1 MSESSA
7 VRVFASSQH
16 HIAILGVR
24 SLIEST
30 QRPLYWMGNEP
41 PSHTILTTLERKKPH
56 VIVADPSILQFNFD
70 LPNQLHN
77 KNIGLLIMVPD
88 RNLVQQETL
97 IKAGAK
103 AVVSWNETPGTFI
116 SAIEQVAQLKP
127 WFSPELGLRLMER
140 AISGYIDENI
150 SHEEVLIRKLSNR
163 EKQIIAYVVRYP
175 DATIRELSQLI
186 HLSPSTIRNYLSE
199 IYKKLELKGKAAL
212 IAFSLERQIILP
224 IPN

>member
-1 MSESSA
+1 MSESTA

-30 QRPLYWMGNEP
+30 QRPLHWIGNEP
-41 PSHTILTTLERKKPH
+41 PSHTILNTLERKKPH

-70 LPNQLHN
+70 LPHQLHTR
-77 KNIGLLIMVPD
+77 NIGLLIMVPD
-88 RNLVQQETL
+88 RNLVQQESL

-116 SAIEQVAQLKP
+116 SALEQVAQLKP

-140 AISGYIDENI
+140 AISGYIDEDI
-150 SHEEVLIRKLSNR
+150 SHEETLIRKLSNR
-163 EKQIIAYVVRYP
+163 EKQIIAYIVRYP
-175 DATIRELSQLI
+175 DATIRELSKLI

-199 IYKKLELKGKAAL
+199 VYKKLELKGKAAL
-212 IAFSLERQIILP
+212 IAFALERQIILP
-224 IPN
+224 TPN